1 MRRILTMLAIA
12 LPVFAAPMSAHADF
26 TKTSKTGDMSFV
38 TILDTIYNGGV
49 STFVGAAY
57 GGTVYTSGIGITIR
71 RVDDFGS
78 PGGTLN
84 ILAGYGNTAG
94 AGTSSGLDQTWD
106 DGIAVISGEAKFTRA
121 DLAFGYS
128 DVAGYHELFEVTE
141 SGFLD
146 PGSVMFEL
154 DLTDKEWTWDGSIAN
169 GNETLGAGSWSS
181 VESANADGLDHMIA
195 YEVIGLGPESIW
207 LLFWEFDEAGGEND
221 FNDLVV
227 QVNATAHVPAPGA
240 LALAVMGLGFVAWM
254 KRRRGIA

>member
-1 MRRILTMLAIA
+1 MARNLAISVVVA
-12 LPVFAAPMSAHADF
+12 VVLAAAARARADF
-26 TKTSKTGDMSFV
+26 TVTSKTGDMSFV

-84 ILAGYGNTAG
+84 ILTGYGNTAG
-94 AGTSSGLDQTWD
+94 VGTSSGLDQTWD
-106 DGIAVISGEAKFTRA
+106 DGIAVISGEAKFTREN
-121 DLAFGYS
+121 LAFGYT
-128 DVAGYHELFEVTE
+128 DLAGYHELFEVTE

-169 GNETLGAGSWSS
+169 GDKTLSDGAWSS

-195 YEVIGLGPESIW
+195 YEVIGLGAESIW
-207 LLFWEFDEAGGEND
+207 LLFWEFDEAGGEYD

-227 QVNATAHVPAPGA
+227 QIDATAHVPAPGA
-240 LALAVMGLGFVAWM
+240 VLLGALGLGFVGWM
-254 KRRRGIA
+254 KRRGGIA